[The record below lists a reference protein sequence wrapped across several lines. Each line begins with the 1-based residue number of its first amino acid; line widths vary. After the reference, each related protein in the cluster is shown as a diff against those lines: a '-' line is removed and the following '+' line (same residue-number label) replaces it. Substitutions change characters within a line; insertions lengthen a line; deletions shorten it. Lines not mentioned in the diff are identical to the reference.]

1 MKNTKTKFENIKG
14 EFSDDYR
21 DFTGKAA
28 DFFRRMIVFMDDDQ
42 RNFTE
47 NILKSGAMGLNQ
59 AKKLFDLIIKMP
71 SDEGAKYINSN
82 SGLCGF
88 ENEYGF
94 CEFLNDSYLEMMNQY
109 IVFFIKKKMIDID
122 LDLELSLEDVID
134 ENNIIKRIEE
144 LPVSIWLALI
154 TKITS
159 DEEKKKAFKF
169 LLTYHYS
176 KHGVTTKQLREKELE
191 DYVDDMGKL
200 YSYFHSEIKKY
211 DVTEKPMLSPDKVKF
226 NNDSLERLK
235 KGMLESLEELIIK
248 TGNTFK
254 DSRDT
259 RTLRSQLR
267 EIATLDKKIDNTDEL
282 LDIAKNGI
290 LSASDTKS

>member
-1 MKNTKTKFENIKG
+1 
-14 EFSDDYR
+14 
-21 DFTGKAA
+21 
-28 DFFRRMIVFMDDDQ
+28 
-42 RNFTE
+42 
-47 NILKSGAMGLNQ
+47 
-59 AKKLFDLIIKMP
+59 
-71 SDEGAKYINSN
+71 
-82 SGLCGF
+82 
-88 ENEYGF
+88 
-94 CEFLNDSYLEMMNQY
+94 
-109 IVFFIKKKMIDID
+109 
-122 LDLELSLEDVID
+122 
-134 ENNIIKRIEE
+134 
-144 LPVSIWLALI
+144 
-154 TKITS
+154 
-159 DEEKKKAFKF
+159 
-169 LLTYHYS
+169 
-176 KHGVTTKQLREKELE
+176 
-191 DYVDDMGKL
+191 MGKL